1 METQLS
7 SEVFEISRY
16 ILKIFGTVISLIYAI
31 IAYIH
36 YKKERKISSKHI
48 SYYFLCYS
56 FFPGL
61 AIFNQIFPETNNVFV
76 GAELFLSILGNVAL
90 FNFSLDLF
98 SSEEYVKSKKFKIFA
113 IFYVFLGFVGSFILS
128 YVTFAVNEGI
138 LEVES
143 KYFGYIG
150 VFILYILHFVSY
162 IYLFC
167 NMILTARQI
176 KKIGSIE
183 YTESQINYFIQRAY
197 ILASGCVFMLIML
210 IFMVLDLQ
218 VVEGRTIN
226 NLISWILFIVIIS
239 IFFVGFNS
247 SRKEKLEE

>member
-1 METQLS
+1 MEMQLS
-7 SEVFEISRY
+7 PETFEILRY
-16 ILKIFGTVISLIYAI
+16 TLKIVGAVISLIYFF
-31 IAYIH
+31 IAYIN
-36 YKKERKISSKHI
+36 YRKEKKLSSIFISA
-48 SYYFLCYS
+48 YFMFYF

-61 AIFNQIFPETNNVFV
+61 AILNQAVPQANNVFI
-76 GAELFLSILGNVAL
+76 GAELFFSILGNIAL
-90 FNFSLDLF
+90 LYFSLELF
-98 SSEEYVKSKKFKIFA
+98 SSEDYVKSKKFKIFLV
-113 IFYVFLGFVGSFILS
+113 IYVFLGFVGSFIIS
-128 YVTFAVNEGI
+128 YVTFAVNEEI
-138 LEVES
+138 IPVTS

-150 VFILYILHFVSY
+150 VFILYILHFLSY

-183 YTESQINYFIQRAY
+183 YTEMQINYFIRRAY

-218 VVEGRTIN
+218 AVEGRTIY

-239 IFFVGFNS
+239 IFFLGFNS

>member
-1 METQLS
+1 MEMQLGP
-7 SEVFEISRY
+7 EIFEISRY
-16 ILKIFGTVISLIYAI
+16 TLKIIGAIISLTKTAATATCRRTTITT
-31 IAYIH
+31 
-36 YKKERKISSKHI
+36 SSKFI
-48 SYYFLCYS
+48 SAYFMFYF
-56 FFPGL
+56 FFPGI
-61 AIFNQIFPETNNVFV
+61 AILNQAFPKANNVFI
-76 GAELFLSILGNVAL
+76 GAELFFSILGNIAL
-90 FNFSLDLF
+90 FYFSLELF
-98 SSEEYVKSKKFKIFA
+98 SSEDYVNSKKFKIFLV
-113 IFYVFLGFVGSFILS
+113 IYVFLGFIGSFIIS
-128 YVTFAVNEGI
+128 YVTFAVNEEI
-138 LEVES
+138 IPETS
-143 KYFGYIG
+143 KYYGYIG
-150 VFILYILHFVSY
+150 VFILYILHFLSY
-162 IYLFC
+162 IYLFF
-167 NMILTARQI
+167 NMIVTAKQI